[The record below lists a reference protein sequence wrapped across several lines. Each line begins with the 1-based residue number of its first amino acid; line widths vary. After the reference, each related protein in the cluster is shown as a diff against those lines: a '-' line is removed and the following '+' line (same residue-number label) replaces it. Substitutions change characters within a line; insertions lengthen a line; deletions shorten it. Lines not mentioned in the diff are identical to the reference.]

1 MLYHTPIIQ
10 ALTATGFQ
18 RGILLAKSLKA
29 QRQYLTKAKIALKE
43 KDVFKARNMLGCW
56 KDERNSWKALVSFQG
71 KKASSVCEFI

>member
-1 MLYHTPIIQ
+1 MLYHTPIIE
-10 ALTATGFQ
+10 ALMSTGFQ

-29 QRQYLTKAKIALKE
+29 QRQYLAKAKLALKE

-56 KDERNSWKALVSFQG
+56 KDERNAWKALVGFQG